1 MLISD
6 EALRASVT
14 LTDRYVRDRMRPDK
28 AIDAL
33 DEACA
38 HMQAVTKYG
47 PRTEELIKQRLEFLK
62 QDASVDREKP
72 RRESTPRTDE
82 GVGALERI
90 GAELEAF
97 FVGTPAPVAAEGTKS
112 ATASEPTVQ
121 RAMSLAPLEA
131 DLARLLM
138 EEGIVIRGHDVA
150 RVVGLMAG
158 TTVEWEPDA
167 TQ

>member
-1 MLISD
+1 
-6 EALRASVT
+6 
-14 LTDRYVRDRMRPDK
+14 MRPDK

-38 HMQAVTKYG
+38 HMQAVTTYG

-62 QDASVDREKP
+62 HDMSVDRDKP
-72 RRESTPRTDE
+72 RRESAPRTDE
-82 GVGALERI
+82 GVRRAR
-90 GAELEAF
+90 ANRRR
-97 FVGTPAPVAAEGTKS
+97 VGG
-112 ATASEPTVQ
+112 TASSERRRQWRPKAPNPPPSSRTDRSARDDVSLRSRPTS
-121 RAMSLAPLEA
+121 R
-131 DLARLLM
+131 DILM

-158 TTVEWEPDA
+158 TTVEWETRR